1 MPKIVSN
8 TTPILSFIK
17 IDRLD
22 ILRTLYKEI
31 LIPEAVYREL
41 EEGKNKY
48 YVNISNE
55 NWIKIFTVKNKNFVE
70 QLEEELDRGEAE
82 AIALSLEISADLLLI
97 DEKIGRKFAEENGLK
112 ITGTIGILLKA
123 KKKGIIKEVKPLIY
137 ELIEK
142 GNYYKDTF
150 IKIILKQAGEL
161 E

>member
-55 NWIKIFTVKNKNFVE
+55 NWIKVFTVKNKSFIK
-70 QLEEELDRGEAE
+70 QLEEELDKGEAE

-112 ITGTIGILLKA
+112 ITGTIGIIA
-123 KKKGIIKEVKPLIY
+123 
-137 ELIEK
+137 
-142 GNYYKDTF
+142 
-150 IKIILKQAGEL
+150 
-161 E
+161 

>member
-22 ILRTLYKEI
+22 ILKTLYKEI
-31 LIPEAVYREL
+31 IIPEAVYEEL

-55 NWIKIFTVKNKNFVE
+55 NWIKIFTVKNKSFVE

-123 KKKGIIKEVKPLIY
+123 KKKGVIKEVKPLIF
-137 ELIEK
+137 ELMEK
-142 GNYYKDTF
+142 GNYYKDAF

>member
-55 NWIKIFTVKNKNFVE
+55 NWIKILTVKNKNFVE
-70 QLEEELDRGEAE
+70 QLEEKLDRGEAE

>member
-150 IKIILKQAGEL
+150 IKIILKQAREL